1 MASTKWVSSNTAVVN
16 SGWPERYTV
25 IGAGKTTLE
34 TCVCLLSQGESASA
48 IPWVRLR
55 EGWRRFKQPEDG
67 LLHLFAGVG
76 LYLKAMAQGTSVDDA
91 FARHEADGF
100 FMRVDTRGWCAP

>member
-1 MASTKWVSSNTAVVN
+1 LASTKWVSSNTAVMN

-25 IGAGKTTLE
+25 IGAGKTTLD
-34 TCVCLLSQGESASA
+34 TYVCLLSQGLSASA
-48 IPWVRLR
+48 IPWVRPR
-55 EGWRRFKQPEDG
+55 EGWRRFYQLEDG
-67 LLHLFAGVG
+67 LLDLFAGVD

-100 FMRVDTRGWCAP
+100 FMRVGTQGW